1 MHGLI
6 EPELFYMPC
15 RKKIKYIYLNFQ
27 ELLHTNYD
35 KMLNDYPEYTDDILK
50 YDKYGSLLTD
60 IPSQTEF
67 MFLDSN
73 HNPIFKACPNIRIDY
88 SIRIDNIP
96 YGKYYV
102 KIIKS
107 KGYLLDEFEIIVDA
121 NSNEKIYNII
131 LKRSTLKIEMGTE
144 QTESNNDYKFITS
157 YPSSYYGVSC
167 ESSGRLY
174 YKFYDPNGEYLG
186 KKIVGCAMIGIGVY
200 NNGLFL
206 KYYPLNLNAQYTE
219 IIDSYSTEE
228 YRFEGNNLQD
238 PLENDRILIGI
249 VSSVNLPLF
258 YKKFNEKAI
267 SEIQTTII
275 WSNGNVHH
283 STTQIGSGYYY
294 GEKREE
300 NYIEY
305 FNVETQTTI
314 RESIGYNFYF
324 EDGMTDDIND
334 NIDKNLL
341 SGKDPHYLFI
351 DSNSGKLYSTKQWMG
366 INRSYPYYEN
376 LYSDDYTLYL
386 FTNYLLTSDDYD
398 DYEDFQRVWSF
409 DFNAKKEGEN

>member
-1 MHGLI
+1 
-6 EPELFYMPC
+6 
-15 RKKIKYIYLNFQ
+15 
-27 ELLHTNYD
+27 
-35 KMLNDYPEYTDDILK
+35 
-50 YDKYGSLLTD
+50 
-60 IPSQTEF
+60 
-67 MFLDSN
+67 
-73 HNPIFKACPNIRIDY
+73 
-88 SIRIDNIP
+88 
-96 YGKYYV
+96 
-102 KIIKS
+102 
-107 KGYLLDEFEIIVDA
+107 
-121 NSNEKIYNII
+121 
-131 LKRSTLKIEMGTE
+131 
-144 QTESNNDYKFITS
+144 
-157 YPSSYYGVSC
+157 
-167 ESSGRLY
+167 
-174 YKFYDPNGEYLG
+174 
-186 KKIVGCAMIGIGVY
+186 MIGIGVY

-206 KYYPLNLNAQYTE
+206 KYYPLNLNAQYTK